1 MSTSDNIVIETSTS
15 EINLTSEMDVQLN
28 PISQVGEAS
37 ATENVETE
45 QVTSI
50 SLHEN
55 KTDEMLTRLYN
66 MMCSNFNDLNF
77 KFDIQKS
84 EIKEIQSSF
93 KSNFNEMKNEMK
105 KCHNNLIKKCDKLI
119 TKLDN
124 LNLVESQLET
134 QKVNSGT
141 QQNAV
146 LNINI
151 CKNNHSDNEC
161 TDKSNVTSS
170 KIVVLEKGKN
180 DNESIMNDNEMFEF
194 MKSERKLRESIL
206 VQGVQGLSLIHI

>member
-1 MSTSDNIVIETSTS
+1 MSTNDNIAIETNTS
-15 EINLTSEMDVQLN
+15 DINLNSEMEVQLN
-28 PISQVGEAS
+28 PVSQVGEAS

-50 SLHEN
+50 PLEN
-55 KTDEMLTRLYN
+55 KTDEMLARLYN

-77 KFDIQKS
+77 KFDVQKS

-93 KSNFNEMKNEMK
+93 KSGFNELKDEIK
-105 KCHNNLIKKCDKLI
+105 TGKDQLIKQCDKLI

-146 LNINI
+146 LN
-151 CKNNHSDNEC
+151 NNPVSYTHLDVYKRQVS
-161 TDKSNVTSS
+161 
-170 KIVVLEKGKN
+170 
-180 DNESIMNDNEMFEF
+180 
-194 MKSERKLRESIL
+194 
-206 VQGVQGLSLIHI
+206 GLYKYLPGF